1 MAKTIVGVFD
11 TAAEAQSVVRDLVAA
26 GVTRDHVSVMASR
39 DTQADAA
46 TTDAQ
51 GDTTADD
58 ALKGMGV
65 GAALGG
71 IGGLL
76 VGLAVLPIPGLGP
89 VIAAGPI
96 AATLAGAGVG
106 AVTGG
111 AIGALTHVGVPEEHA
126 HHYAEAV
133 RRGGTLV
140 TVNADEA
147 VASRV
152 TDIMNRH
159 HAVDVS
165 ERAAQ
170 WRSTGW
176 KGYDADAKAYS
187 AAEATRE
194 RGLYGTR
201 DVSQGQAANT
211 RDLKDGQVAIPV
223 IEEKLTVGKREVDAG
238 AVRVSNRVVEEPVE
252 QQVRLREEHVK
263 VERRAVDRAA
273 APGEVT
279 AFREGIMEFKETV
292 EEAVVAKTA
301 RVVEEV
307 VIGKE
312 ATERTQTVRDTLK
325 HTEVKVEDVGARRTQ
340 DPATPPRSML

>member
-11 TAAEAQSVVRDLVAA
+11 TAAEAQAVVRDLTAA
-26 GVTRDHVSVMASR
+26 GVARDHISVMASR
-39 DTQADAA
+39 DTQADDADR
-46 TTDAQ
+46 TDAQ
-51 GDTTADD
+51 GDSTADD
-58 ALKGMGV
+58 ALRGMGV

-71 IGGLL
+71 VGGLL

-89 VIAAGPI
+89 VIAAGPL

-140 TVNADEA
+140 TVHADEA
-147 VASRV
+147 MTSQVMGV
-152 TDIMNRH
+152 MNRH

-170 WRSTGW
+170 WRAESW
-176 KGYDADAKAYS
+176 KGYDANAKAYT
-187 AAEATRE
+187 AAEAARE
-194 RGLYGTR
+194 RGLYGATLR
-201 DVSQGQAANT
+201 DV
-211 RDLKDGQVAIPV
+211 KPGQVAIPV
-223 IEEKLTVGKREVDAG
+223 IEEKLSVGKREVDAG
-238 AVRVSNRVVEEPVE
+238 AVRVTNRVVEQPVE
-252 QQVRLREEHVK
+252 QQVRLRDEHVK
-263 VERRAVDRAA
+263 VERRAVDRPAG
-273 APGEVT
+273 PGEVT
-279 AFREGIMEFKETV
+279 AFREGTLEFKETA
-292 EEAVVAKTA
+292 EEPVVAKTA

-312 ATERTQTVRDTLK
+312 TTERTETVRDTVK
-325 HTEVKVEDVGARRTQ
+325 HTEVKVEDVGARRPQ
-340 DPATPPRSML
+340 DPASPPRSTR